1 MGQNPSMG
9 KAANAV
15 IYNLAFSPKI
25 RHIDLEGMAQTDND
39 TAEALYKLLKI
50 SGAIET
56 LILKESSVIHQL
68 KQEFCEA
75 LGENK
80 TIKYLDLTMKDVN
93 LNVFAKGIAM
103 NARRNGSLET
113 VIIDGWMNSYSKL

>member
-1 MGQNPSMG
+1 MGQNPGMG

-25 RHIDLEGMAQTDND
+25 RHIDLEGLSQTDDD

-56 LILKESSVIHQL
+56 LILKGSSVIHQL
-68 KQEFCEA
+68 KEEFCKA

-93 LNVFAKGIAM
+93 LNIFAKGIAM
-103 NARRNGSLET
+103 NARRNGCLET
-113 VIIDGWMNSYSKL
+113 VVIDGWMNSYSKL